1 MHESKIA
8 EIANKELETKK
19 SLTLYNEKIDNI
31 KDTLQLK
38 E

>member
-19 SLTLYNEKIDNI
+19 SLTVYNDKIDNMKETI
-31 KDTLQLK
+31 QLK
-38 E
+38 